1 MTKFNIAFLCL
12 LSSFLFLTTA
22 CEEEKD
28 ADIAGIELDLDFKRL
43 DQQMYQAAQYL
54 QENKE
59 IESEDFLNQFFGEDK
74 AFFQQYL
81 GMTDADMERA
91 GVPLEKT
98 DSLIGSQLKDFLS
111 DSIMFNLLDTIQEV
125 FPVDAPMLSPISAP
139 IKRLKQL
146 FPDTQ
151 MPAIRTHANGYIP
164 GSDLRSADQLVSV
177 PGFYSLGLHYFLGK
191 DFPYYPENIYAYQRR
206 RFTQE
211 HMEVVVAKAIADEF
225 VAPRNPATK
234 RNLLDGMVHSGIK
247 QYFIHQLLPYTPDS
261 LLLYYNSQQ
270 MDWAR
275 LFEEENYSFLLDKLF
290 DSDFKFQ
297 RNFLADKPYTTELSD
312 ESAPRIGEYMGW
324 RIVDSYMKNNP
335 DVSLEELCE
344 NTDYEGI
351 FRSSGYKP

>member
-1 MTKFNIAFLCL
+1 MTKFNIAILCL
-12 LSSFLFLTTA
+12 LSSFFFLTTA

-28 ADIAGIELDLDFKRL
+28 ADIASIKLKIDFKRL
-43 DQQMYQAAQYL
+43 DQQMYQAAQFL
-54 QENKE
+54 QENQS
-59 IESEDFLNQFFGEDK
+59 IEAEEFLNKFFEEDK
-74 AFFQQYL
+74 DFFRQYL
-81 GMTDADMERA
+81 GMTAADMERA
-91 GVPLEKT
+91 GVPVEKT
-98 DSLIGSQLKDFLS
+98 DSLIGSQMKDFLS
-111 DSIMFNLLDTIQEV
+111 DSIMYDLLEEIQEV
-125 FPVDAPMLSPISAP
+125 FPADMVLLDPISAP
-139 IKRLKQL
+139 IKRLKKY

-151 MPAIRTHANGYIP
+151 IPAIRTHANGYMP
-164 GSDLRSADQLVSV
+164 GSDLRGADQLVSV
-177 PGFYSLGLHYFLGK
+177 PGYYSLGLHYFLGK

-206 RFTQE
+206 RFNLE
-211 HMEVVVAKAIADEF
+211 HMDVVVAKAIADEF

-234 RNLLDGMVHSGIK
+234 RSLLDGMVHAGIK

-261 LLLYYNSQQ
+261 LLLYYNRQQ

-324 RIVDSYMKNNP
+324 RIVDNYMKNNP
-335 DVSLEELCE
+335 DVSLAELCE

-351 FRSSGYKP
+351 FRKAGYKP